1 MKQTNM
7 TRRPEI
13 PQDCS
18 RHGPNIK
25 CTRGLQ
31 TIGPGVVNPLLSSS
45 EPQVLCISSDSKP
58 GCQRPSPRMTPWL
71 EPGYEG
77 QPLFGLKM
85 GKAADL
91 EPIPR

>member
-1 MKQTNM
+1 
-7 TRRPEI
+7 
-13 PQDCS
+13 
-18 RHGPNIK
+18 
-25 CTRGLQ
+25 
-31 TIGPGVVNPLLSSS
+31 
-45 EPQVLCISSDSKP
+45 
-58 GCQRPSPRMTPWL
+58 MTPWL